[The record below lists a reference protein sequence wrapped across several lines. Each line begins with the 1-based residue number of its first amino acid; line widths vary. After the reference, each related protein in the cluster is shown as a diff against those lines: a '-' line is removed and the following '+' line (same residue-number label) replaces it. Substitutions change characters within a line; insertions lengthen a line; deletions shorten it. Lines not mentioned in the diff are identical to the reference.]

1 MALETN
7 SRNTQEQ
14 ALNVAAMLHAR
25 DIRAFVLVTSAAHMR
40 RALGAFRAQ
49 GLAAVPS
56 VASTASTEMPAPR
69 WPLLPSATE
78 LYRSRAVM
86 RETLA
91 LAYYSQQG
99 WLEQQ
104 P

>member
-7 SRNTQEQ
+7 SHNTQEQ
-14 ALNVAAMLHAR
+14 AINVAAMLRER
-25 DIRAFVLVTSAAHMR
+25 DIKGFVLVTSAAHMR
-40 RALGAFRAQ
+40 RALATFRAQ

-56 VASTASTEMPAPR
+56 VANTASIGMPSPR
-69 WPLLPSATE
+69 WPWLPSAE
-78 LYRSRAVM
+78 ALYRSRAAM

-91 LAYYSQQG
+91 ILYYRQQG
-99 WLEQQ
+99 WLERQ